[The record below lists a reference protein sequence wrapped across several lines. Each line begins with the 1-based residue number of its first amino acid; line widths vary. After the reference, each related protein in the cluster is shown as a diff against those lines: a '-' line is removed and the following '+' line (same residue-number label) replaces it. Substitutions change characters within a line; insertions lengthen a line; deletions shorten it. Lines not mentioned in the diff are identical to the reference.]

1 MPFILLIRGG
11 TETLI
16 LRRPGVTMTARRAA
30 VSAHELGARIKDVL
44 GRAVRDKERVVIRSG
59 NKRVAALVPI
69 EDLKFLEDVED
80 RLDAEDFRKAKEEF
94 ERSGGETLSWEKLKA
109 ELGLK

>member
-1 MPFILLIRGG
+1 
-11 TETLI
+11 
-16 LRRPGVTMTARRAA
+16 MTARRAT
-30 VSAHELGARIKDVL
+30 VSTRELRARIEDVL

-94 ERSGGETLSWEKLKA
+94 ERSGEKSVPLDRVLA
-109 ELGLK
+109 EFGIKR